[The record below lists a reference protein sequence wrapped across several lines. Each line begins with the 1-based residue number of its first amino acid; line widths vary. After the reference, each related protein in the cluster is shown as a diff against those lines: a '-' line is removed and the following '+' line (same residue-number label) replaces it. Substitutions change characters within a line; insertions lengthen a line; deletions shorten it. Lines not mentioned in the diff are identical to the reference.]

1 MKLLFILLQMTI
13 MTYNV
18 ENLFDTVHDEN
29 KNDYEFLPQSERH
42 WTRQRYFRKV
52 DNVMK
57 AIVAAGETGELPLI
71 VGLCEI
77 ENDYVLRTMT
87 KSRPYSRLGYDYVHY
102 ESPDA
107 RGIDVAL
114 LYRTDLFM
122 PLGSRPVQ
130 VKIGEKHTRD
140 ILYMCGM
147 LRGGT
152 ILHVIET
159 HFPSRRG
166 GAVPS
171 EVNRVDA
178 ARELRAI
185 VDSVFRINPE
195 AAIIIMGDFNENPDD
210 EATATVLRAMPMG
223 ASAYDSSELYN
234 LTWDGYPSAD
244 LRQGS
249 YWFSNHWEQLDQII
263 VSGALLNGTC
273 PLQLSHK
280 AELFRPAWLKDK
292 AGHPIRTYQG
302 PVYKGGVSDHF
313 PVTVKSRKGE
323 H

>member
-1 MKLLFILLQMTI
+1 

-52 DNVMK
+52 ENVMK
-57 AIVAAGETGELPLI
+57 VIVSAGEAGELPAI

-87 KSRPYSRLGYDYVHY
+87 KSRPYNRLGYDYVHY

-114 LYRTDLFM
+114 LYRPELFT
-122 PLGSRPVQ
+122 PLGSRPIQ
-130 VKIGEKHTRD
+130 VKIGEKFSRD
-140 ILYMCGM
+140 LLYMCGE
-147 LRGGT
+147 LGDGT
-152 ILHVIET
+152 ILHVVEA

-166 GAVPS
+166 GAAAS
-171 EVNRVDA
+171 EEHRVDA
-178 ARELRAI
+178 ARELRRI
-185 VDSVFRINPE
+185 VDSVFNFNPD

-210 EATATVLRAMPMG
+210 EATAEVLRAMPCG
-223 ASAYDSSELYN
+223 GSEYLSGELYN
-234 LTWDGYPSAD
+234 LTWDGYPTTD
-244 LRQGS
+244 LREGS
-249 YWFSNHWEQLDQII
+249 YWFGNHWEQLDQII
-263 VSGALLNGTC
+263 VSGSLLNGRC
-273 PLQLSHK
+273 PLQLRRR
-280 AELFRPAWLKDK
+280 AEVFRPRWIKDK
-292 AGHPIRTYQG
+292 KGHPTRTYQG

-313 PVTVKSRKGE
+313 PMTVRSK
-323 H
+323 